1 MPPSVKR
8 GMSLRSRIIILV
20 AVLAA
25 TAVAVAG
32 RVVAHA
38 QPAVPAASNCGVQR
52 WAGKTMTDAAAR
64 SVNLT
69 PRLSTIAALGR
80 LSAPARLGL
89 RFGRTERTNFRLHVR
104 LLSAKIEAD
113 GDVHLVIASLTS
125 GRTMIAEFPSSAC
138 SGRSFAATR
147 MQHARAAF
155 ELACGVQSRSGFTNL
170 TGTATITGVGFFDF
184 IHHQRGVARNGIEL
198 HPVLRFS
205 ATGCQPAPPPPP
217 PPDPPPPPPPGPPP
231 PPPDLDCA
239 DVSYTNFTVLWT
251 VPDPD
256 PHRFDGDHDGIGCET

>member
-64 SVNLT
+64 SVNLA

-104 LLSAKIEAD
+104 PNDDRRVPGLRLFGPLVRRDAD
-113 GDVHLVIASLTS
+113 ATC
-125 GRTMIAEFPSSAC
+125 PSSIRTRLR
-138 SGRSFAATR
+138 RSFS
-147 MQHARAAF
+147 F
-155 ELACGVQSRSGFTNL
+155 
-170 TGTATITGVGFFDF
+170 
-184 IHHQRGVARNGIEL
+184 
-198 HPVLRFS
+198 
-205 ATGCQPAPPPPP
+205 
-217 PPDPPPPPPPGPPP
+217 
-231 PPPDLDCA
+231 
-239 DVSYTNFTVLWT
+239 
-251 VPDPD
+251 
-256 PHRFDGDHDGIGCET
+256 